1 MGEGRVLQLLGPS
14 TGGIRRHVAALR
26 DGLVA
31 RGWEVVVAGPKGV
44 LDDLGGTDAVVGVPA
59 GLDPVATV
67 RAARE
72 LRPLLDGAD
81 LVHAHGWKAAGV
93 VAAIAAVARQRPP
106 LVLTVHNTALPG
118 SGPLARAV
126 ERVLPGRADAV
137 ITTSVALGEALSP
150 RVRPDRLHVILPVST
165 PVAPDRSV
173 AEVRSGLGVP
183 LGGPLVAGA
192 GRLHRQKGWPTL
204 LDAAARWRSSRPD
217 IRVVLQGTGP
227 MEGELRQRIG
237 VLGLA
242 DTVELVARTDGVAD
256 LLAAADVVVVPSVWE
271 SGPLVAAEALAL
283 GRPVVATP
291 VGFVPALIDDGVTGR
306 IVPIGDAAALA
317 AAVARVLDD
326 PVTAQAMGR
335 AGAARVA
342 EVLDPDVLVDA
353 VEAVYRATRR
363 SP

>member
-31 RGWEVVVAGPKGV
+31 RGWDVVVAGPAGV
-44 LDDLGGTDAVVGVPA
+44 LDGLGGTDAVVGVPA

-72 LRPLLDGAD
+72 LRRLLDGMD
-81 LVHAHGWKAAGV
+81 FIHAHGWKAAGV
-93 VAAIAAVARQRPP
+93 VAVGSPARSRPP

-118 SGPLARAV
+118 SGRLARMV
-126 ERVLPGRADAV
+126 ERHLPGRADAV
-137 ITTSVALGEALSP
+137 IATSAALGEALSA
-150 RVRPDRLHVILPVST
+150 RVRPERLHVILPVSV
-165 PVAPDRSV
+165 PVAPSRSV
-173 AEVRSGLGVP
+173 AEVRTGLALPEGSA
-183 LGGPLVAGA
+183 LVAGA

-217 IRVVLQGTGP
+217 VRVVLQGS
-227 MEGELRQRIG
+227 G
-237 VLGLA
+237 VLERDLRERIAALDLSG
-242 DTVELVARTDGVAD
+242 TVDLVVRTDGVAD

-291 VGFVPALIDDGVTGR
+291 VGFVPALIEDGVSGR

-317 AAVARVLDD
+317 AAVEGLLDD
-326 PVTAQAMGR
+326 PAAACAMGV

-342 EVLDPDVLVDA
+342 EVLRPDVLVDA